1 MRPLPLR
8 ASSVIQNRVSVIHA
22 GHVYMYCYVDGDE
35 EEIAE
40 VILMDVARGKLHPFA
55 GGMLRYLI
63 RSDGTKKT
71 D

>member
-1 MRPLPLR
+1 MPRLPLR
-8 ASSVIQNRVSVIHA
+8 ASNVIQNRVSVIHA

-35 EEIAE
+35 EEIAD
-40 VILMDVARGKLHPFA
+40 VILQDVSRGKLHPFA

-63 RSDGTKKT
+63 RSDGTEAT